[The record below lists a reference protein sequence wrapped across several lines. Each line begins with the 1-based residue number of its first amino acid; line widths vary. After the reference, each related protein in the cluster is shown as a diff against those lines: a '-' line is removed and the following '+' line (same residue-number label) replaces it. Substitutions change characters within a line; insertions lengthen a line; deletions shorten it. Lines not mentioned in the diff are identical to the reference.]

1 MYVAISYICA
11 PCAFYSLLVRYASV
25 SYAFLVRS
33 MWLVRCASVSYK
45 FGIRWAFV
53 EHSSSMR
60 SMRSTNV
67 AHSYCYNFIMPY
79 SLSIRYSSVAYA
91 LCKLK
96 MRWQID
102 SFTVIL
108 ERIRNGLRIF
118 AISLCVSHQLG
129 PGTHMWPWLMKDY
142 TSHLRLRNQQQS
154 TRLSLGLTFD
164 IETHFTLITVC
175 HQIFF
180 FSSYI
185 DVQYMAGACLADN

>member
-1 MYVAISYICA
+1 MRVKVISLHLIFTQHWDIDFERVVNIGISIVKWELPVIYSRRFIRQYASMYVAISYICA
-11 PCAFYSLLVRYASV
+11 PCALYSLLVRYASV
-25 SYAFLVRS
+25 SYAFIVRS

-45 FGIRWAFV
+45 FGIRRAFV

-60 SMRSTNV
+60 SMRSSNV
-67 AHSYCYNFIMPY
+67 AHSYCYNVIMPY

-91 LCKLK
+91 LCKLN

-129 PGTHMWPWLMKDY
+129 PGTHMWP
-142 TSHLRLRNQQQS
+142 RLK
-154 TRLSLGLTFD
+154 
-164 IETHFTLITVC
+164 E
-175 HQIFF
+175 
-180 FSSYI
+180 
-185 DVQYMAGACLADN
+185 ALA